1 MGRVLGRANRLTAAT
16 ARTIKKPGQYADGNG
31 LYLQVT
37 DSSTRSWLFRYSHAG
52 RQSSMGLG
60 AYDLMSLADARQ
72 TVADLRKKVRQ
83 GIDPREERDRARRQ
97 AASDRAKKITFSEA
111 VARFLPKK
119 MAELSNAKH
128 KQQWENTLSTYAEPV
143 LGSLWVDEIDVQDVL
158 AVLEPIWAEKNETAT
173 RLRSRVE
180 SVLDWATVAGFRQGE
195 NPAAW
200 KGRLSALLPKPSA
213 VSKVTH
219 QPAISLQDLPRW
231 WRALMHAEGQGALA
245 LRLLVLCAAR
255 SGEVRGARWSEINLS
270 QKLWIVPAER
280 MKAKR
285 EHRVPLSDQAME
297 LIESLPH
304 FVGSDLLFPNT
315 KGTMMS
321 DMTLSAVMRR
331 LHAAQVTQD
340 GIGWVDPGSL
350 KPAVPHGLRSTFRSW
365 AAETG
370 VSHDLAEICLAHEVG
385 NAVARA
391 YKRTDMVERRRDVM
405 DQWAR
410 RCSESL

>member
-1 MGRVLGRANRLTAAT
+1 
-16 ARTIKKPGQYADGNG
+16 
-31 LYLQVT
+31 
-37 DSSTRSWLFRYSHAG
+37 
-52 RQSSMGLG
+52 MGLG

-83 GIDPREERDRARRQ
+83 GMDPREERDRARRQ
-97 AASDRAKKITFSEA
+97 AVSDRAKKITFSEA

-158 AVLEPIWAEKNETAT
+158 AVLEPIWVEKNETAT

-231 WRALMHAEGQGALA
+231 WQALMHAEGQGALA

-255 SGEVRGARWSEINLS
+255 SGEVRGARWSEIDLS

-304 FVGSDLLFPNT
+304 FAGSDLLFPNT
-315 KGTMMS
+315 KGTTMS

-331 LHAAQVTQD
+331 LHAAQVTRD

-370 VSHDLAEICLAHEVG
+370 VSYDLAEICLAHEVG

-410 RCSESL
+410 RCSEGL